1 MNPVTHAMIL
11 AAGRGTRMRELTDH
25 CPKPL
30 LEVAGK
36 SLIEYHIQ
44 ALAKAGIQHIVI
56 NTAYLGHM
64 LEAALGDGS
73 RWGVNI
79 QYSHEQEL
87 GLETAGGIINA
98 LPLLGEEPF
107 IVVNGDV
114 WSDYDFA
121 QLKLGDEH
129 LAKLVLVNN
138 PEHNPKGDFAIDA
151 DKLLSMFSLPRYTF
165 SGISIYHPDFFEG
178 LPNGFLALREPLRQ
192 GIQKGCISAE
202 YYSGDWQ
209 DIGTPE
215 RLAELEQQLTG

>member
-64 LEAALGDGS
+64 LEAALGNGS

-121 QLKLGDEH
+121 QLKLGDEY

-151 DKLLSMFSLPRYTF
+151 DKLLSLAASPRYTF
-165 SGISIYHPDFFEG
+165 SGISIYRPRFFAG
-178 LPNGFLALREPLRQ
+178 LPCGFLALREPLQQ
-192 GIQKGCISAE
+192 GIQNNSISAE
-202 YYSGDWQ
+202 HYAGDWQ

-215 RLAELEQQLTG
+215 RLAELEQQLQ

>member
-1 MNPVTHAMIL
+1 MIL
-11 AAGRGTRMRELTDH
+11 AAGRGTRMRELTDN

-30 LEVAGK
+30 LRVAGK
-36 SLIEYHIQ
+36 HLIEYHIQ
-44 ALAKAGIQHIVI
+44 ALAMASIQNIVI

-64 LEAALGDGS
+64 LEATLGDGS

-79 QYSHEQEL
+79 KYSHEQEL

-98 LPLLGEEPF
+98 LPLLGDKPF
-107 IVVNGDV
+107 IVVNGDI

-121 QLKLGDEH
+121 QLTLGDEH
-129 LAKLVLVNN
+129 LAKLILVDN
-138 PEHNPKGDFAIDA
+138 PAHNPDGDFGLDA
-151 DKLLSMFSLPRYTF
+151 DMLLNMSSLPRYTF

-178 LPNGFLALREPLRQ
+178 LPNGFLALREPLRK
-192 GIQKGCISAE
+192 GIQKACISAD

-215 RLAELEQQLTG
+215 RLLKLEKQLR